1 MATCERQDC
10 PLCLQVATYERQLDQ
25 QQHTTIKQLQ
35 DQQGAFQRE
44 MLVASQLRLDLADR
58 DRQINMLRQMHSDEA
73 TRATGMQAKFEDAHA
88 QLQATELRYIRL
100 QMALPGLCK
109 GSHVK
114 QGGPIHGACNHG
126 CRKG

>member
-1 MATCERQDC
+1 M
-10 PLCLQVATYERQLDQ
+10 ATYERQLDQ

-73 TRATGMQAKFEDAHA
+73 ARATGMQAKFEDAHA
-88 QLQATELRYIRL
+88 QLQATELRYIWL
-100 QMALPGLCK
+100 QMALPRLCK
-109 GSHVK
+109 GQ
-114 QGGPIHGACNHG
+114 QGGTLPGTCNYG